1 MSSGRARRSYL
12 WRIRYRVGELPSSGN
27 FPPPDS
33 PVSRVDATAWDPI
46 VTVSRLGGRLSR
58 SRFHPDVWT
67 KEVSVT
73 DPQGS
78 AAAFTAV
85 PTEVQDAGKF
95 VQLTAEALVN
105 GIRSADSEVVGLM
118 STWKGAAADA
128 YLTGWDEAKTGALEV
143 LDALAVMA
151 ELLGVV
157 AVSYASVDDRTASG
171 LAALNMGT
179 STATQPGGPTGPL
192 LNM

>member
-1 MSSGRARRSYL
+1 M
-12 WRIRYRVGELPSSGN
+12 
-27 FPPPDS
+27 
-33 PVSRVDATAWDPI
+33 
-46 VTVSRLGGRLSR
+46 
-58 SRFHPDVWT
+58 
-67 KEVSVT
+67 T

-179 STATQPGGPTGPL
+179 STATQPGGDRPARCSICE
-192 LNM
+192 